1 MASGL
6 DMAHATG
13 TINPT
18 ALASLCVVDGDEA
31 ERRSLAALL
40 ASLEIDVQ
48 TFASGEDLLTQ
59 LDHIAV
65 SMLVAD
71 LQLPGIS
78 GVELLRRLRERGVR
92 APTIL
97 LSEGSDIPT
106 AVDAIRAGAVDFI
119 EKPFI
124 DRILLRRVKAALETG
139 AVL

>member
-1 MASGL
+1 
-6 DMAHATG
+6 MAHATG
-13 TINPT
+13 SIKPT
-18 ALASLCVVDGDEA
+18 ELTSLCVVDGDED
-31 ERRSLAALL
+31 ERRSLASLL
-40 ASLEIDVQ
+40 GNLEIDIQ
-48 TFASGEDLLTQ
+48 TFASGEDLLTE

-71 LQLPGIS
+71 LQLPGMS
-78 GVELLRRLRERGVR
+78 GVELLRRLRDRGVR

-124 DRILLRRVKAALETG
+124 DRILLRRVKAALEAG
-139 AVL
+139 AVS